1 MLAHLDS
8 IPARS
13 PTPARQTGR
22 ALGAVTR
29 AVQAMDRWLEQRR
42 QHQALGSLDD
52 DQLRDIGLSRDDV
65 ERACARPFW
74 QRP

>member
-8 IPARS
+8 ISARLPA
-13 PTPARQTGR
+13 PARQTGR

-42 QHQALGSLDD
+42 QLQALGSLDD

>member
-1 MLAHLDS
+1 
-8 IPARS
+8 
-13 PTPARQTGR
+13 
-22 ALGAVTR
+22 
-29 AVQAMDRWLEQRR
+29 MDRWLEQRR
-42 QHQALGSLDD
+42 QLQALGSLDD

>member
-8 IPARS
+8 IPARL
-13 PTPARQTGR
+13 PVPAHPVAG
-22 ALGAVTR
+22 ALGAVAR

-42 QHQALGSLDD
+42 QLQALRSLND

-65 ERACARPFW
+65 ERASARPFW
-74 QRP
+74 RRP

>member
-8 IPARS
+8 IPARL
-13 PTPARQTGR
+13 PVPAHQAGGP
-22 ALGAVTR
+22 LGAVAR

-42 QHQALGSLDD
+42 QLQALCSLDD

-65 ERACARPFW
+65 ERARARPFW